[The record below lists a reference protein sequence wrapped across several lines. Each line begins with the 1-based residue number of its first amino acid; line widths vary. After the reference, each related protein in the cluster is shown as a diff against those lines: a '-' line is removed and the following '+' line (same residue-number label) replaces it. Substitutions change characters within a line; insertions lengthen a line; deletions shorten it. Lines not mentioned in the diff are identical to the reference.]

1 MNASE
6 YNEFADDSEARSDQ
20 IAFVT
25 EMELARLDVGA
36 AWAYIAT
43 IRDRYEAEPRSIP
56 AIMVLRRVAD
66 FVAHTSDTAEFPDEV
81 KDVTDAFYEGA
92 LLAYDVTARHY
103 DEDWPEQA
111 ALLFADGMHDYTERY
126 RGDMWTPEQ
135 MQRAADDIVLNA
147 EWDVEDEEDMPLD
160 AMVRKWAT
168 EIYGFSDKQRYMLMG
183 YRHIL
188 TQIVKHDIDQD
199 EKATFEAMMVE
210 AELDND
216 IQRTRSINAVRDAV
230 LATVAERKDSFGP
243 VDMDDP
249 LRVTAALNN
258 YTYGTEGLMQAQDEL
273 VRGDDITLHGIDTT
287 YVVYGDDDTSD
298 ERKIELLA
306 PHETLEGEFMH
317 IEMTRIPVIESASQL
332 RQRVEGKSGDAWI
345 ESSIGKYEIVP
356 LMVLKQATIIRS
368 LVPRRDIPA
377 GSGLKKVEPS
387 FADVPQNKYV
397 AVVLNP
403 NLAISVYE

>member
-1 MNASE
+1 
-6 YNEFADDSEARSDQ
+6 
-20 IAFVT
+20 
-25 EMELARLDVGA
+25 
-36 AWAYIAT
+36 
-43 IRDRYEAEPRSIP
+43 
-56 AIMVLRRVAD
+56 
-66 FVAHTSDTAEFPDEV
+66 
-81 KDVTDAFYEGA
+81 
-92 LLAYDVTARHY
+92 
-103 DEDWPEQA
+103 
-111 ALLFADGMHDYTERY
+111 
-126 RGDMWTPEQ
+126 
-135 MQRAADDIVLNA
+135 
-147 EWDVEDEEDMPLD
+147 
-160 AMVRKWAT
+160 
-168 EIYGFSDKQRYMLMG
+168 
-183 YRHIL
+183 
-188 TQIVKHDIDQD
+188 
-199 EKATFEAMMVE
+199 MVE

-287 YVVYGDDDTSD
+287 YIVYGDDDTSD